1 MCTPLALLRARLAQT
16 VVFPLP
22 GEPVMTT
29 TLPAISIFDRD
40 DFEVEIAGGARHG
53 HHVADFALHQR
64 FAEWGLEADAA
75 FGRIR
80 FVRADDQVRAMLLVL
95 VDDLDAGAKAHFEV
109 RAFLL
114 FDDDRVVEA
123 LAEKANSA

>member
-53 HHVADFALHQR
+53 DHVADFALHQR
-64 FAEWGLEADAA
+64 FAEWGLEADAT
-75 FGRIR
+75 FGRVR
-80 FVRADDQVRAMLLVL
+80 FVGADDEVGALFFVF
-95 VDDLDAGAKAHFEV
+95 VDHSDARAKAHLEM
-109 RAFLL
+109 RALL
-114 FDDDRVVEA
+114 LLDDDR
-123 LAEKANSA
+123 